1 MLMHFYIEIHLFE
14 RPLSSS
20 KEISRRIAGMTVYA
34 LDHKSIQDSL
44 LLKQSQISYRRRL
57 SRWPGLMGQRRRFNS
72 PSWSRV
78 AGVHSLTDPRIQR
91 MR

>member
-34 LDHKSIQDSL
+34 LDHKINP
-44 LLKQSQISYRRRL
+44 RL
-57 SRWPGLMGQRRRFNS
+57 PIAQTVANFV
-72 PSWSRV
+72 PSSAIEV
-78 AGVHSLTDPRIQR
+78 ARSDGPTPPV
-91 MR
+91 